1 MTTQTQQTNFF
12 NLHTSGIGYLN
23 DIREVTPKKGNPFLA
38 CRISALTGDST
49 APEYRF
55 FDTNIV
61 GKDAEKL
68 IRRCQKAVNEGKKVL
83 ISFVLADLWTDTY
96 VVAKDT
102 KYHKK
107 GDTAVSLKARL
118 IRVKMIKIDGE
129 VKYFASNSEDMATDN
144 QSVVVD
150 TDHTSNSENITTDN
164 PSAVT
169 SNDPSHSISDNDDD
183 QLPY

>member
-1 MTTQTQQTNFF
+1 MTTQYF
-12 NLHTSGIGYLN
+12 NLHTTGIGYLN
-23 DIREVTPKKGNPFLA
+23 NIREVQPKKGKPFLA
-38 CRISALTGDST
+38 CRIAALTGDST
-49 APEYRF
+49 APEYRY
-55 FDTNIV
+55 FDTNVV

-68 IRRCQKAVNEGKKVL
+68 IRRCKNAVEEGRKVL

-96 VVAKDT
+96 IVAKDS
-102 KYHKK
+102 KFHKK
-107 GDTAVSLKARL
+107 GDAATSLKARL
-118 IRVKMIKIDGE
+118 IRIKMIKIDGE

-164 PSAVT
+164 QSAVT
-169 SNDPSHSISDNDDD
+169 SNDSNHSISDNDDD